1 MNMLLS
7 WNCVHIPRKQGHYRG
22 DATQKSSSGGH
33 CGWVIPT
40 GLSEPYPAPAT
51 SQLLCLSV
59 PLSACGPHSLG
70 EQLSK
75 RIFSSPMAK
84 CMFLWT
90 RQTWVL
96 FLCLTQ
102 PCPWSLLLQ
111 IEEQRAKNNQDKLK
125 KRKIVGENCSYIYI
139 NCKWQ
144 LLVI

>member
-111 IEEQRAKNNQDKLK
+111 DGWQ
-125 KRKIVGENCSYIYI
+125 GPS
-139 NCKWQ
+139 Q
-144 LLVI
+144 LLWVCTCAMSPAHMGGPHRKGELVK